1 MNEILLLSVII
12 GLGSCMMMT
21 GALIFAEEFGWI
33 RIERWFKM
41 IETTV
46 VFIVGMVCGIG
57 LTSVAFT
64 IIMEC
69 GTKYKSKVSEWTKK
83 N

>member
-1 MNEILLLSVII
+1 
-12 GLGSCMMMT
+12 
-21 GALIFAEEFGWI
+21 
-33 RIERWFKM
+33 M
-41 IETTV
+41 IETTL